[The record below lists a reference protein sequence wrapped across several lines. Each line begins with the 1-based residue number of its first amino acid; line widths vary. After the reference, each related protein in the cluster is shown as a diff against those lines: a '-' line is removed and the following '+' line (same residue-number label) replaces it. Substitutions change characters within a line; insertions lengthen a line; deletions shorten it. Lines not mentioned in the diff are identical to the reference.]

1 MTLKKMTWP
10 NELSELVAKLIQ
22 WQRPIVAAA
31 KKRSENQWH
40 DSFSSTFYSFSRKF
54 KLNFKVS
61 ALKALK
67 WAAIPRSQLAAIG
80 STFSPGDGPDIYDCV
95 CRFRLTKF
103 SWITGWREVG
113 CLWLAAAKILR
124 SHRRREEPAAR
135 QHSSCTFYWFSAQ
148 YGFPA
153 TKDQEKLD
161 KSRGCGGTSGGPV
174 RPR

>member
-1 MTLKKMTWP
+1 MTDDR
-10 NELSELVAKLIQ
+10 
-22 WQRPIVAAA
+22 WQ
-31 KKRSENQWH
+31 NQWH

-67 WAAIPRSQLAAIG
+67 WAVIRRSQLAAIG
-80 STFSPGDGPDIYDCV
+80 STFSPGDGRDIYGCV
-95 CRFRLTKF
+95 CRFKLTKF
-103 SWITGWREVG
+103 SWITGRREVG

-153 TKDQEKLD
+153 TKDQSGPKFRPPIIALKILKVHFFGTPCSIGKFLD
-161 KSRGCGGTSGGPV
+161 SDLNRLISRWWTGP
-174 RPR
+174 